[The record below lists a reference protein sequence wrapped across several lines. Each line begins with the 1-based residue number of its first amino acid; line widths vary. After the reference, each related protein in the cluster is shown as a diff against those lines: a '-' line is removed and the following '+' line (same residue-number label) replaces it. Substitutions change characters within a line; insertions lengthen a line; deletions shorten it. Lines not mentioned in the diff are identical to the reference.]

1 MRPHS
6 EAKTWAPS
14 SVPSAPQSAPPE
26 LAAQHKSQH
35 SQHSGY
41 KSPESESVSLGSF
54 SGINGHKDLDSERDS
69 PLPTNI
75 QDTSAKTEKITDIVE
90 ETKER
95 QSPEPSV
102 KSAAG
107 TNLKYLEDPT
117 SETEKKKDSS
127 LPTSITKMLVT
138 TSSSTSHA
146 PQQSYRILEAESS
159 PQDTGNGGTTSTG
172 SSTMG
177 GYHVLEA
184 PAIVPDSTQR
194 SAASDV
200 LEKARNR
207 FDKFWGKVQQR
218 IPRFSS
224 QRDKMALPGK
234 ELDFTSLSVGLSTVG
249 TFIASNYLRSEIV
262 VRKQRGEEMSRDD
275 VPVKELSSL
284 IADDRSRSS

>member
-1 MRPHS
+1 MIMRSPEPVNWTVPLDTGKTFTVTQNVREEPLTRPHS
-6 EAKTWAPS
+6 ETKTWAPS

-75 QDTSAKTEKITDIVE
+75 QDTSTKTEKIIGIVE

-102 KSAAG
+102 KSVAG
-107 TNLKYLEDPT
+107 TNLRYLEDPT
-117 SETEKKKDSS
+117 SEMEKKKDNSP
-127 LPTSITKMLVT
+127 PTTITTTLAA
-138 TSSSTSHA
+138 TSSSMSPAT
-146 PQQSYRILEAESS
+146 QQSYRILEAESS
-159 PQDTGNGGTTSTG
+159 PQDTGGSGGTTSTG
-172 SSTMG
+172 SSTIG

-207 FDKFWGKVQQR
+207 FDKFWGK
-218 IPRFSS
+218 
-224 QRDKMALPGK
+224 GNN
-234 ELDFTSLSVGLSTVG
+234 G
-249 TFIASNYLRSEIV
+249 TEN
-262 VRKQRGEEMSRDD
+262 
-275 VPVKELSSL
+275 
-284 IADDRSRSS
+284 